1 MTITVPGR
9 SQTLALGIYA
19 LGIAF
24 SFTPWSSPGVALALG
39 LAFALTLDNPY
50 RESGSRYVRM
60 LLQTSVVLLGFGMDI
75 AAVFRVGMHGLV
87 FAALTIFATFTLG
100 YWLARLLDIN
110 RKTSLLISAG
120 TAICGGSAI
129 AAVGAAVEAEPG
141 EMSVAMGTVFLLNA
155 VALYLFPVLGHLL
168 GLSQD
173 QFGTWAGVAI
183 HDVSSVAGAGAAY
196 GEEALRTATVVKLS
210 RVLWIVPV
218 TLVAAYLFRG
228 GVAAKTGKRLPLPW
242 FIAGFLLASLLS
254 SLIPALRQWVPALVY
269 IARSG
274 FAATLF
280 CIGASLSVAA
290 VRAVG
295 YKPLLQGLLLWLFM
309 GSVALLAVLG
319 IGR

>member
-1 MTITVPGR
+1 M
-9 SQTLALGIYA
+9 
-19 LGIAF
+19 F
-24 SFTPWSSPGVALALG
+24 CCTPWSSPGVALALG
-39 LAFALTLDNPY
+39 LAFALTLENPY
-50 RESGSRYVRM
+50 REKGSRYVRM

-100 YWLARLLDIN
+100 YWLARLLEIN

-168 GLSQD
+168 GLTQD

-218 TLVAAYLFRG
+218 TLVAASIFHG
-228 GVAAKTGKRLPLPW
+228 GRTQKTGKRLPLPW
-242 FIAGFLLASLLS
+242 FIVGFPAG
-254 SLIPALRQWVPALVY
+254 VP
-269 IARSG
+269 RR
-274 FAATLF
+274 AA
-280 CIGASLSVAA
+280 AA
-290 VRAVG
+290 GDQAVG
-295 YKPLLQGLLLWLFM
+295 SAPGLSRQVRLRRHALLHRREPVGGSHQG
-309 GSVALLAVLG
+309 GGIQAAAAGRHPVALH
-319 IGR
+319 

>member
-1 MTITVPGR
+1 MTLTVPGR

-19 LGIAF
+19 VGMAF
-24 SFTPWSSPGVALALG
+24 CFTPWSSPGVALALG
-39 LAFALTLDNPY
+39 LVFALTLDNPY
-50 RESGSRYVRM
+50 REKGNRYVRL
-60 LLQTSVVLLGFGMDI
+60 LLQTSVVLLGFGMDL
-75 AAVFRVGMHGLV
+75 ASVFRVGLHGLV

-129 AAVGAAVEAEPG
+129 AAVGTAVDADPG

-155 VALYLFPVLGHLL
+155 VALYLFPVLGHVL

-183 HDVSSVAGAGAAY
+183 HDVSSVVGAGTAY

-218 TLVAAYLFRG
+218 TLVAALLFHGRN
-228 GVAAKTGKRLPLPW
+228 KQPGKRPPLPW
-242 FIAGFLLASLLS
+242 FIAGFLLASFLS
-254 SLIPALRQWVPALVY
+254 HLIPGLAHWAPLLAYVAK
-269 IARSG
+269 SG

-290 VRAVG
+290 IRAVG
-295 YKPLLQGLLLWLFM
+295 YKPLLQGVLLWLFM

-319 IGR
+319 TGR

>member
-1 MTITVPGR
+1 MG
-9 SQTLALGIYA
+9 LAFCL
-19 LGIAF
+19 
-24 SFTPWSSPGVALALG
+24 SPWSSPGVALALG
-39 LAFALTLDNPY
+39 LVFALSLDNPY
-50 RESGSRYVRM
+50 RERGGRFVRM
-60 LLQTSVVLLGFGMDI
+60 VLQTSVVLLGFGMDL
-75 AAVFRVGMHGLV
+75 AAVFRVGLHGLL

-110 RKTSLLISAG
+110 RRTSLLISAG

-129 AAVGAAVEAEPG
+129 AAVGTAVEAERS

-155 VALYLFPVLGHLL
+155 VALYLFPLLGHLL

-218 TLVAAYLFRG
+218 TFVAALLFHGRG
-228 GVAAKTGKRLPLPW
+228 RSKGARLPLPW
-242 FIAGFLLASLLS
+242 FIGGFLLASL
-254 SLIPALRQWVPALVY
+254 AGRYVPGIGRVEPVLAYL
-269 IARSG
+269 AHAG

-280 CIGASLSVAA
+280 CIGASLSVGAI
-290 VRAVG
+290 RQVG
-295 YKPLLQGLLLWLFM
+295 YKPLLQGVLLWLFM
-309 GSVALLAVLG
+309 STVGLLAVLG
-319 IGR
+319 VGR

>member
-1 MTITVPGR
+1 MTIHVPDR
-9 SQTLALGIYA
+9 SQSIALGIYA
-19 LGIAF
+19 LGI
-24 SFTPWSSPGVALALG
+24 SFCCTPWSSPGIALALG
-39 LAFALTLDNPY
+39 LVFALTLDNPY
-50 RESGSRYVRM
+50 REKGSRYVRL
-60 LLQTSVVLLGFGMDI
+60 LLQTSVVLLGFGMDL
-75 AAVFRVGMHGLV
+75 ASVFRVGLHGLV

-100 YWLARLLDIN
+100 YWLARLLNIN

-129 AAVGAAVEAEPG
+129 AAVGTAVDAEPG

-183 HDVSSVAGAGAAY
+183 HDVSSVVGAGTAY

-218 TLVAAYLFRG
+218 TLIAAFIFHG
-228 GVAAKTGKRLPLPW
+228 GRTGKPGKRLLLPW
-242 FIAGFLLASLLS
+242 FIVGFLLASLAGRL
-254 SLIPALRQWVPALVY
+254 LPEIKQWTPILAY
-269 IARSG
+269 IAKSG

-280 CIGASLSVAA
+280 CIGASLSVGAI
-290 VRAVG
+290 RAVG
-295 YKPLLQGLLLWLFM
+295 YKPLLQGVLLWLFM

>member
-1 MTITVPGR
+1 MTIHVPGR
-9 SQTLALGIYA
+9 SQSIALGIYA
-19 LGIAF
+19 VGIAF
-24 SFTPWSSPGVALALG
+24 CCTPWSSPGIALALG
-39 LAFALTLDNPY
+39 LVFALTLDNPY
-50 RESGSRYVRM
+50 RDKGSRYVRL
-60 LLQTSVVLLGFGMDI
+60 LLQTSVVLLGFGMDL
-75 AAVFRVGMHGLV
+75 ASVFRVGMHGLV

-129 AAVGAAVEAEPG
+129 AAVGTAVDAEPG

-183 HDVSSVAGAGAAY
+183 HDVSSVVGAGTAY

-218 TLVAAYLFRG
+218 TLLAAFIFHG
-228 GVAAKTGKRLPLPW
+228 GRTQKSGKRLPLPW
-242 FIAGFLLASLLS
+242 FIVGFLLASLLS
-254 SLIPALRQWVPALVY
+254 GLIPALRQWVPALVY

-280 CIGASLSVAA
+280 CIGASLSVGAI
-290 VRAVG
+290 RAVG
-295 YKPLLQGLLLWLFM
+295 YKPLLQGVLLWLFM